1 MFAFASAVFGATAY
15 AAFLT
20 AFLYAIGFVA
30 NLPLPKT
37 IDSGEPGP
45 IAWASIANSALLGP
59 FAMQHSVMARP
70 AFKRWWTRF
79 VPQPVERA
87 TFVLFASL
95 TLDLLFWQLE
105 ADRRNGVAGFGSD
118 GRLLALQ
125 TLSWFGW
132 ALVFVSTCLLSHF
145 ELFPDSMRSTLDPAG
160 KPTPSVEFKTPSL
173 DKWVRHPI
181 YLGFLI
187 AFRATPNMSYG
198 HLFFACATTAYILL
212 GIQLEERDLIAIFG
226 DQYRAYRQRV
236 PMLLPYSPKRLDPT
250 PANSPDPAQQPH

>member
-1 MFAFASAVFGATAY
+1 MFAFASAGFGTISY

-20 AFLYAIGFVA
+20 TILYAIGFVG
-30 NLPLPKT
+30 NLPLSKT

-45 IAWASIANSALLGP
+45 IARAIIVNSVLLGL
-59 FAMQHSVMARP
+59 FAIHHSVMARP

-95 TLDLLFWQLE
+95 TLDLLFWQW
-105 ADRRNGVAGFGSD
+105 RPIAGTAWQVSD
-118 GRLLALQ
+118 PTGAFALQ
-125 TLSWFGW
+125 IFFWFGW
-132 ALVFVSTCLLSHF
+132 ALLFVSTFLLSHF
-145 ELFPDSMRSTLDPAG
+145 ELFGLHQIYAQLRG
-160 KPTPSVEFKTPSL
+160 KSAPLVEFKTPSL
-173 DKWVRHPI
+173 YKRVGHPI

-187 AFRATPNMSYG
+187 AFWATPNMSYG
-198 HLFFACATTAYILL
+198 HLFFACTTTAYILL

-236 PMLLPYSPKRLDPT
+236 PMLLPYSLKRLDRT
-250 PANSPDPAQQPH
+250 PATSPDPAQNPH

>member
-15 AAFLT
+15 AAFVT

-37 IDSGEPGP
+37 IDSGEAGP
-45 IAWASIANSALLGP
+45 IAWAIIVNSLLLGL

-70 AFKRWWTRF
+70 AFKRWWSRI

-95 TLDLLFWQLE
+95 ALDLLFWQWKPI
-105 ADRRNGVAGFGSD
+105 AGTAWQVLDPTGAFT
-118 GRLLALQ
+118 LQ
-125 TLSWFGW
+125 ILSWFGW
-132 ALVFVSTCLLSHF
+132 ALVFISTCLLSHF
-145 ELFPDSMRSTLDPAG
+145 ELFGLHQIYARLHG

-173 DKWVRHPI
+173 YKRVRHPI

-187 AFRATPNMSYG
+187 AFWATPNMSYG

-236 PMLLPYSPKRLDPT
+236 PMLLPYSLKRLDPT
-250 PANSPDPAQQPH
+250 PANPPDPAQQPH